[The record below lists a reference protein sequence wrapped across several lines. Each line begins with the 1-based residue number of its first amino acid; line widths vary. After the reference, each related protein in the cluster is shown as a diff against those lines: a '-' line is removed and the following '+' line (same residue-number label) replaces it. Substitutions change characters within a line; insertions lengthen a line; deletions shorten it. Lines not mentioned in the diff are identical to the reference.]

1 MNIIYMLMV
10 PMFIFFVIFGY
21 IMATIIHQPKRL
33 KKNIDNLETDNK
45 SLKKEIKD
53 LENLNKDL
61 VDGVKKLDETI
72 KVNTNWYLQNINAL
86 GQYLKDKHN
95 DNYVFDQL
103 KNIQGIEPQDKKEY
117 NVDDLLD
124 KLSLGGWNA
133 LTKDE
138 IDYLKNQR
146 DTK

>member
-1 MNIIYMLMV
+1 
-10 PMFIFFVIFGY
+10 MFIFFVIFGY
-21 IMATIIHQPKRL
+21 IMTTIIHQPKKL

-61 VDGVKKLDETI
+61 VDDIKELDEII
-72 KVNTNWYLQNINAL
+72 KVYLQNINAL
-86 GQYLKDKHN
+86 GQYLKDKYN

-103 KNIQGIEPQDKKEY
+103 KGVQGIEPQDKKEY
-117 NVDDLLD
+117 NIDDLLD
-124 KLSLGGWNA
+124 KLSLDGWNA